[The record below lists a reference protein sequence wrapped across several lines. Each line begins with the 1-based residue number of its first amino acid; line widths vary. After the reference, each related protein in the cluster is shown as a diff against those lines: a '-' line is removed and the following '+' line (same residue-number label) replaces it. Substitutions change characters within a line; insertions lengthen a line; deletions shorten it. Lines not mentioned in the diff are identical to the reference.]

1 MPRLSAYQRH
11 DVLAAIATGQCDVA
25 SRAQL
30 ASAGFDRHTV
40 TRMVLARR
48 WQLVGLAVVLHG
60 GEASAQQKQ
69 WAALLSAPRLA
80 AIGGRTAAGAY
91 GLKGFAPDVLDVV
104 LSTGSKP
111 VAIPGVRWH
120 RSERFDAFDVHPSAN
135 PPRVQPARAFVD
147 AAAWTTSPRISCAL
161 LVASVQQR
169 LIAATMLRREILA
182 AGPLRHR
189 ADLLVVVTD
198 IEGGA
203 DSLAEIDFVKIA
215 RRVGLPPPL
224 RQSIRYGP
232 DGRRRYLDADF
243 GAFAVEVDGA
253 MHLHT
258 LNYWADAQRQNDLVI
273 GGDHILRFPSI
284 AFRVDVEA
292 VEAQLRRAGI
302 AFGLIDP
309 S

>member
-1 MPRLSAYQRH
+1 MPRLSEYQRH
-11 DVLAAIATGQCDVA
+11 DVLAAIAAAQDDVA

-60 GEASAQQKQ
+60 GEPSEIQRQ
-69 WAALLSAPRLA
+69 WAAVLSSQRLA
-80 AIGGRTAAGAY
+80 AIDGRAAARAY
-91 GLKGFAPDVLDVV
+91 RLKGFEPGVIDVIL
-104 LSTGSKP
+104 TAGSKP
-111 VAIPGVRWH
+111 VAIPGVCWH
-120 RSERFDAFDVHPSAN
+120 RSERFDEFDLDPHAN
-135 PPRVQPARAFVD
+135 PPRVKRARAFVD
-147 AAAWTTSPRISCAL
+147 AAAWTPSPRIACAL

-169 LIAATMLRREILA
+169 LVSASILRAEILA
-182 AGPLRHR
+182 AGPIRHR
-189 ADLLVVVTD
+189 AELLTVVTD

-203 DSLAEIDFVKIA
+203 DSLAEIDFTKIA

-253 MHLHT
+253 LHLLT
-258 LNYWADAQRQNDLVI
+258 LNYWADARRQNDLVI
-273 GGDHILRFPSI
+273 GGDRILRFPSI
-284 AFRVDVEA
+284 AFKVDIEA
-292 VEAQLRRAGI
+292 VEAQLRQAGI
-302 AFGLIDP
+302 AFGLIAAA
-309 S
+309 